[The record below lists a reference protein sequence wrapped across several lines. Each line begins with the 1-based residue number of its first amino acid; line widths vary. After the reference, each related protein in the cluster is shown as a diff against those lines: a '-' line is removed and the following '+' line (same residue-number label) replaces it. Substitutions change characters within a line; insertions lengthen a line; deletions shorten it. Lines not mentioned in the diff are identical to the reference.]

1 MADKR
6 DLLNALYQNAQGL
19 GMLEM
24 RALGGQGRP
33 WVEFCSPG
41 EFTRIHSFEV
51 TATLQKHD
59 VYFGVNLRDGHG
71 GKKGN
76 LTALV
81 AVWCD
86 LDFKTTPKEAALK
99 ALREFPF
106 KATIIVSSGGGVH
119 YYWCLKEPLAPAED
133 PTAIQ
138 RVENVNRRVAACL
151 GGDPASVD
159 ATRILR
165 MPDSE
170 NFKYHPPRLVKI
182 TYLSDFRYDLEAFE
196 DALPEAPA
204 AVATVTGTNGNK
216 TEYTNENMAAL
227 LRCDFIKWCAD
238 NPAAVAEPLWYC
250 LISNLASVRP
260 GGVSLCHQL
269 SKGHPG
275 YSQKE
280 CDAKILHALEESRPI
295 SCAKIR
301 ERGFKCNRKCSVTS
315 PAGLVFIFDDG
326 VQGNATFAQIEFIS
340 SERSDAEVA

>member
-24 RALGGQGRP
+24 RALGGHGRP
-33 WVEFCSPG
+33 WVEFAPPG
-41 EFTRIHSFEV
+41 AFTQIHSFQV

-106 KATIIVSSGGGVH
+106 KATIIVSSGGGGHV
-119 YYWCLKEPLAPAED
+119 YWCLKEPLAPAED

-138 RVENVNRRVAACL
+138 RVENVNRRVAAYL

-170 NFKYHPPRLVKI
+170 NFTYHPPRPVNI
-182 TYLSDFRYDLEAFE
+182 SYLPDFR
-196 DALPEAPA
+196 
-204 AVATVTGTNGNK
+204 
-216 TEYTNENMAAL
+216 
-227 LRCDFIKWCAD
+227 
-238 NPAAVAEPLWYC
+238 
-250 LISNLASVRP
+250 
-260 GGVSLCHQL
+260 
-269 SKGHPG
+269 
-275 YSQKE
+275 
-280 CDAKILHALEESRPI
+280 
-295 SCAKIR
+295 
-301 ERGFKCNRKCSVTS
+301 
-315 PAGLVFIFDDG
+315 
-326 VQGNATFAQIEFIS
+326 
-340 SERSDAEVA
+340 